1 MNWIKECGAGT
12 AYPYRASKVIPLGLS
27 GVRVTR
33 SLVFC
38 AMFCRSLF
46 VLLYFFFWPL
56 CCVPFFDLLLLIT
69 QLVSSDYTIGIFW
82 LHNWYLLITLLVS
95 SDYTIGI
102 FWLHN
107 WYILITQLVTSNF
120 SCNPNTYRNDANWI
134 HSKAISEKFVSPTRT
149 ISKIAAY

>member
-12 AYPYRASKVIPLGLS
+12 AYPYRASEVIPLGLS
-27 GVRVTR
+27 EVRVTQ

-56 CCVPFFDLLLLIT
+56 CCLPFFDLLLLIT
-69 QLVSSDYTIGIFW
+69 Q
-82 LHNWYLLITLLVS
+82 LVS

-134 HSKAISEKFVSPTRT
+134 YSKAISEKFVSPTRT